1 MGSEISDLTT
11 ILFFVVLGLV
21 GGVIHIMVD
30 AEKWADLKKFSAFKR
45 SVIGALCGFLYFFLF
60 SDHDFPNAI
69 MTIAAGYIGT
79 DFIKGI
85 IERIRK
91 K

>member
-1 MGSEISDLTT
+1 MDVEITT
-11 ILFFVVLGLV
+11 ILFFIVLGLI
-21 GGVIHIMVD
+21 GGIIHIMVD
-30 AEKWADLKKFSAFKR
+30 AEKWEDLKKFSAFKG
-45 SVIGALCGFLYFFLF
+45 SVIGAFCGLLYFFLY